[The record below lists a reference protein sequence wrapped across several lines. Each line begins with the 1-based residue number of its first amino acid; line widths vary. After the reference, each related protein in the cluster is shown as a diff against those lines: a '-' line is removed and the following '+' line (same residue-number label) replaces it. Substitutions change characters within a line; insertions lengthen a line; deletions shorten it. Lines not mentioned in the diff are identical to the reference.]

1 VAVVEQQEV
10 PAYAN
15 TKVTVVLV
23 EVQLELQERVAATIA
38 ITVLQVEEEL
48 RTLEV
53 PANLLKLRLLS
64 VKVQHLPRILEIV
77 SKAVVAV
84 AAGTVVVLEV
94 TPEVAVAVA
103 QATLL
108 QR

>member
-1 VAVVEQQEV
+1 MEQQEV

-15 TKVTVVLV
+15 TKETVVLV

>member
-15 TKVTVVLV
+15 TKETVVLV

-53 PANLLKLRLLS
+53 PANLLKLLLPS

-77 SKAVVAV
+77 SKVAVAV

>member
-15 TKVTVVLV
+15 TKETVVLV

>member
-1 VAVVEQQEV
+1 MEQQEV

-15 TKVTVVLV
+15 TKETVVLV

-103 QATLL
+103 QAT
-108 QR
+108 